1 MKVEFLGGIP
11 WLTLVSLWLAYVL
24 LGWYLSAYHIFWVVG
39 AFVAGIALAS
49 AWQSLSCLEVLVK
62 FSSRSFLAILMMLIF
77 CVLFAIAANWSL
89 SMPLIIIPFSATF
102 LADLDMRFVGL
113 NTIDRF
119 LLLTLLAGF
128 GLGVGEIIDIF
139 LLPSS
144 RY

>member
-1 MKVEFLGGIP
+1 MKVEFLRGIP
-11 WLTLVSLWLAYVL
+11 WLTLVSLWLAYLL

-49 AWQSLSCLEVLVK
+49 AWQSLSWLEGLVK
-62 FSSRSFLAILMMLIF
+62 FSSRSFLPILITLIF

-89 SMPLIIIPFSATF
+89 SMPLIIIPFSTTF
-102 LADLDMRFVGL
+102 LADLDMRFIGL
-113 NTIDRF
+113 NIVERF